1 MLKWLLAGVLVWTIG
16 WVGMVHRRPGPGL
29 GPSIATAVSES
40 ALPEAEAA
48 KGVPIRISEVNYAAV
63 LAHDPFGRSSQ
74 GLAPRTLEAEI
85 SGESVSEALGVTL
98 VGTVSG
104 SARLARV
111 VLRDVKTKATT
122 VYRIGDHVGEAILES
137 VAKDSAVFLAGH
149 RRLVL
154 KRPAAGSVGTT
165 PALAGDRVAE
175 DRTSV
180 ASAAAQPQAAAPR
193 AAANAMGEFLDRVTA
208 TPARGENG
216 AEGLRISG
224 LDQIPAARQLGLEEG
239 DVICTVNGQS
249 LADPRKAFQVFRKV
263 KSQDS
268 IQVDLVRKGQSKTL
282 SLNLR

>member
-1 MLKWLLAGVLVWTIG
+1 MLKWLLAGVLVWTMG
-16 WVGMVHRRPGPGL
+16 WVGMVYRRPGPGL
-29 GPSIATAVSES
+29 GPSIAMAVPES

-48 KGVPIRISEVNYAAV
+48 KGVPIRIPEVNYAAV
-63 LAHDPFGRSSQ
+63 LAHDPFGGSQ
-74 GLAPRTLEAEI
+74 GLAPQTLEAEI
-85 SGESVSEALGVTL
+85 SGEALGVTL

-104 SARLARV
+104 SAPLARV

-165 PALAGDRVAE
+165 PALVSGDRVAE
-175 DRTSV
+175 DRKS
-180 ASAAAQPQAAAPR
+180 AAPAAAQPQAATPR
-193 AAANAMGEFLDRVTA
+193 PAADAMGEFLDRVTA

-239 DVICTVNGQS
+239 DVICAVNGQS

>member
-1 MLKWLLAGVLVWTIG
+1 MLKWLLAGVLVLTIG

-29 GPSIATAVSES
+29 GPSAAMALSES
-40 ALPEAEAA
+40 AQAEADA
-48 KGVPIRISEVNYAAV
+48 KKGVQIRIPDVDYAAV
-63 LAHDPFGRSSQ
+63 LSHDPFGGSP
-74 GLAPRTLEAEI
+74 GLAGQTREGDSE
-85 SGESVSEALGVTL
+85 GESVSEALGVTL

-104 SARLARV
+104 SAPLARV

-122 VYRIGDHVGEAILES
+122 VYRIGDHVGGAILES
-137 VAKDSAVFLAGH
+137 VAKESAVFLAGQ

-154 KRPAAGSVGTT
+154 KRSAVGSKGTT
-165 PALAGDRVAE
+165 PAAPSGDRVAE
-175 DRTSV
+175 DLASV
-180 ASAAAQPQAAAPR
+180 TPAAAEPHTTTPR
-193 AAANAMGEFLDRVTA
+193 AAAAAMGEFLDKVTV

-216 AEGLRISG
+216 AEGLRITG

-239 DVICTVNGQS
+239 DVICAVNGQS